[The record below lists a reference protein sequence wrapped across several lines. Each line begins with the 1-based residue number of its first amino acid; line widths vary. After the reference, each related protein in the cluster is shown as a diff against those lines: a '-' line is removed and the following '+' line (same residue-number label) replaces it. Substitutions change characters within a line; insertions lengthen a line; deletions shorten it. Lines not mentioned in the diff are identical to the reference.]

1 MDHINEEKKLTEEEV
16 RAEYKLQR
24 KDKIFRKCW
33 PANNDSFYE
42 WCSQYLDYQNITKK
56 KKIKKHLTKVSKCGK
71 EFYEKI

>member
-16 RAEYKLQR
+16 RAVVFAISRLSTYNKE
-24 KDKIFRKCW
+24 
-33 PANNDSFYE
+33 
-42 WCSQYLDYQNITKK
+42 